1 VVDPAAP
8 CRLGLVSVNV
18 QSNDVGTD
26 QFGGGRLSARST
38 ANAAAIATLEARLPT
53 ASWRGEAA
61 GLDLYVTL
69 PEHADETVLARAAD
83 DRGVLVGLGAW
94 H

>member
-1 VVDPAAP
+1 MTLEQTNSAAD
-8 CRLGLVSVNV
+8 G
-18 QSNDVGTD
+18 
-26 QFGGGRLSARST
+26 FSARST
-38 ANAAAIATLEARLPT
+38 ATIATLEARLPT
-53 ASWRGEAA
+53 ARWRGEAA

-69 PEHADETVLARAAD
+69 PEHADETILARAAD